1 MVGLSWQV
9 HIPEEHTP
17 DAIVNIAE
25 FGGNEFGL
33 WAGHLRL
40 LFFS

>member
-9 HIPEEHTP
+9 HIP